1 MDAIEMSD
9 SPGITGAKIKNIY
22 ISLKLDQPYAAAI
35 FEERV
40 QARSKRQKSNVYVFI
55 LLMGY
60 QHISKT
66 PQC

>member
-1 MDAIEMSD
+1 MDAVEMSD
-9 SPGITGAKIKNIY
+9 SPGITGAKIKDIY

-35 FEERV
+35 SEERV

-60 QHISKT
+60 QHIYKM

>member
-1 MDAIEMSD
+1 MDGVEMND
-9 SPGITGAKIKNIY
+9 SPGTTGAKIKNIY
-22 ISLKLDQPYAAAI
+22 ISLKLDQPSAAAI
-35 FEERV
+35 SEERI

-60 QHISKT
+60 QHIYKM

>member
-1 MDAIEMSD
+1 MDAVEMND
-9 SPGITGAKIKNIY
+9 PGTTGAKIKNIY
-22 ISLKLDQPYAAAI
+22 ISPKLDQPYAAAV

-60 QHISKT
+60 QHISKM

>member
-1 MDAIEMSD
+1 MDAVEMSD

-22 ISLKLDQPYAAAI
+22 ISLKLDQPYAAVI